1 MIKLSNILREI
12 NEDSLKDLINYLNQN
27 KANINKNLKYISNNG
42 KLNSNLKDI
51 YDFGGSWDPL
61 PNSIVVDIDKPKG
74 DNEFIEQDFEN
85 EFTLPSKKYINI
97 SSVIHFI
104 NNKSNIVKSINNSLE
119 NGGIFVIKTSLSLIS
134 EIIPYLSN
142 YIPLEAKINEKE
154 ILSSTDDLDV
164 ISIAFQK
171 Q

>member
-119 NGGIFVIKTSLSLIS
+119 N
-134 EIIPYLSN
+134 
-142 YIPLEAKINEKE
+142 
-154 ILSSTDDLDV
+154 
-164 ISIAFQK
+164 
-171 Q
+171 